1 MHKDGVIT
9 GTQRATWRVLLG
21 ALLPLGAACVVSDA
35 LTGPNVAPV
44 VLRYSGDTVLV
55 VGDTSTFTLTAQVG
69 DALVDHP
76 RFRYTIDDS
85 TIVGRTAGG
94 DSLVARRRGRT
105 RLTASLVSPLMPD
118 PAPSVSETLD
128 VVVGSVTVVPLADT
142 LTSLQDTLA
151 LSAVAR
157 DAYGNP
163 IPGVS
168 PTWSSSDTTVAAL
181 GRASCRE
188 CVERDEGRASQR

>member
-1 MHKDGVIT
+1 
-9 GTQRATWRVLLG
+9 
-21 ALLPLGAACVVSDA
+21 
-35 LTGPNVAPV
+35 
-44 VLRYSGDTVLV
+44 
-55 VGDTSTFTLTAQVG
+55 
-69 DALVDHP
+69 HP

-181 GRASCRE
+181 VAPGRLVPRGTGQAVLRAAVGTAPGPPAGPAPQPPPHCRWLPTPPLL
-188 CVERDEGRASQR
+188 V